1 MADTPDID
9 KIKAKYEKIFSL
21 LDELKIQEAK
31 ERIEKLLKKSKG
43 DSFLFWLKG
52 YVLLYEGTDDL
63 EEAIGSFNK
72 AIEIDPD
79 NAFAWEF
86 KAIALRSL
94 GRYEEAIE
102 CYDKSIEFD
111 PLDYSA
117 IFSRSVLLE
126 RLGKQ
131 EEALDYYSLAT
142 KIDSTNTLAWEAKA
156 NLLESMQRFD
166 EAEECRSKIEKDYS
180 ARIVE
185 NEPKT
190 PDEWVHKGETLEK
203 LGKYL
208 WANQCYD
215 MALKI
220 DANHQAARDL
230 KYMLLQ
236 KHKFD
241 SDARKNTFRS
251 FINSEKFAVQ

>member
-1 MADTPDID
+1 MAEKQNPE
-9 KIKAKYEKIFSL
+9 KVKAKYEKIFSL

-31 ERIEKLLKKSKG
+31 EKIEKLLKKSKG
-43 DSFLFWLKG
+43 DPFLFWLKG
-52 YVLLYEGTDDL
+52 YVLLYQGTDDL
-63 EEAIGSFNK
+63 EEAIDSFNK

-94 GRYEEAIE
+94 GRYEEAIQ
-102 CYDKSIEFD
+102 CYEKSMELD

-117 IFSRSVLLE
+117 IYSRALLLE
-126 RLGKQ
+126 RIGKL

-142 KIDSTNTLAWEAKA
+142 KIEPDNFLAWEGKA

-220 DANHQAARDL
+220 DENHQAASDL

-236 KHKFD
+236 KHRLE
-241 SDARKNTFRS
+241 SEARKSTFRT
-251 FINSEKFAVQ
+251 FINSEKFAI

>member
-1 MADTPDID
+1 MKDAPDLE
-9 KIKAKYEKIFSL
+9 KIKKKYEKIFSL
-21 LDELKIQEAK
+21 LDDLKIEEAK
-31 ERIEKLLKKSKG
+31 VRIEKLLKRSKR
-43 DSFLFWLKG
+43 DPFLFWLKG
-52 YVLLYEGTDDL
+52 YVLLYEGTNDL
-63 EEAIGSFNK
+63 EEAVSSFDK
-72 AIEIDPD
+72 AIKIDPD

-94 GRYEEAIE
+94 GRYEEAIQ
-102 CYDKSIEFD
+102 CYDKSMELD

-117 IFSRSVLLE
+117 IYNRAVLLE
-126 RLGKQ
+126 KLGKS
-131 EEALDYYSLAT
+131 EEALDYFTLAT
-142 KIDSTNTLAWEAKA
+142 KIEPENILAWEAKA
-156 NLLESMQRFD
+156 ALLEGLERFD
-166 EAEECRSKIEKDYS
+166 EAEECRGKIEKDYS
-180 ARIVE
+180 SRIVE

-220 DANHQAARDL
+220 DENHQVARDL

-236 KHKFD
+236 KHKLQ
-241 SDARKNTFRS
+241 SDARKNNFKS
-251 FINSEKFAVQ
+251 FIKSEKFAI